1 MIDFFNHEHLPETI
15 ELFNFISELDF
26 ENGDYFCWKS
36 GGDGDNGEVLMNE
49 IDEYFKMKLNSIR
62 RYIIK

>member
-1 MIDFFNHEHLPETI
+1 MIDFSNHEHLKESI

-26 ENGDYFCWKS
+26 REANDYFCWKS

-49 IDEYFKMKLNSIR
+49 LDEFFRIR
-62 RYIIK
+62 GRRKDNG